1 MIITFRNINRLYEQS
16 PKVRVND
23 PSRDSFEIYY
33 MPLAEIKDFDVSI
46 HSKIFFDQLV
56 KRKQELHEKIVEMS
70 KNNDYTTEN
79 LADFF
84 YHQNYYELIGTELS
98 MQTII
103 SISQQIT
110 FVGRLVEEN
119 DTTFLVSLKSS

>member
-1 MIITFRNINRLYEQS
+1 MYEQS

-23 PSRDSFEIYY
+23 PWRDSFEIYY
-33 MPLAEIKDFDVSI
+33 MPLAEIKDFNVSI
-46 HSKIFFDQLV
+46 HSKFFFDQFK
-56 KRKQELHEKIVEMS
+56 KRKQELHEKIVEIS

-98 MQTII
+98 MQAII

-110 FVGRLVEEN
+110 FVGRLAEEN